1 MTALWTSAE
10 AVTATGGVC
19 LSDWAASGVSIDTR
33 TITSGDLFVA
43 LQDVRDGHDFVAQAL
58 ENGAVAALVSRIPDG
73 LENAPLLLVPDVLKG
88 LEALALAARNRAVKL
103 IAVTGSVGKTG
114 TKEMLRTALGNQGQV
129 HGAEKSYNN
138 HWGVPLTMARMPHG
152 TDFAIIEIG
161 MNHAGEIGPLSKI
174 AQPDVA
180 IITNVAPVHM
190 VAFDSLAQIAAE
202 KAAVVAGMSGGVLV
216 LNADS
221 DTLGIQQAAAASQG
235 VDTMLFGVSQASDF
249 RLLDASVAD
258 GITDVNAMINGRTL
272 AFRIGGAGR
281 HLAMNGLAALAAV
294 QAIGADVAMAAKA
307 LLNWHP
313 PAGRGARW
321 QIGQMCLIDDSYNAN
336 PLSVGVALDVLAA
349 SNGRK
354 VAILGDMLELGA
366 DEHALHRELVRN
378 SSVSHIATVHCVG
391 PLMKSL
397 FLALPSEKRGIWVET
412 SAELAPQLAELLAGV
427 DAVMVKGSLGAKMGL
442 IVDAIKELGDATPL
456 DKTGDI

>member
-10 AVTATGGVC
+10 AIAATGGVC
-19 LSDWAASGVSIDTR
+19 STDWEVSGVSIDTR
-33 TITSGDLFVA
+33 TISSGDLFVA

-58 ENGAVAALVSRIPDG
+58 ENGAVAALVSRIPEG
-73 LENAPLLLVPDVLKG
+73 LEDAPLLVVPDVLKG
-88 LEALALAARNRAVKL
+88 LEALALAARNRAAKL
-103 IAVTGSVGKTG
+103 IVVTGSVGKTG

-129 HGAEKSYNN
+129 HAAEKSYNN
-138 HWGVPLTMARMPHG
+138 HWGVPLTMARMPRG

-190 VAFDSLAQIAAE
+190 AAFDSLAQIAAE
-202 KAAVVAGMSGGVLV
+202 KAAVVAGMSGGVLI

-221 DTLGIQQAAAASQG
+221 DTLDIQQDAAVSQG
-235 VDTMLFGVSQASDF
+235 VDTVLFGESQTAEF
-249 RLLDASVAD
+249 RLLDVMISD
-258 GITDVNAMINGRTL
+258 GTTDVNASINGQSM
-272 AFRIGGAGR
+272 AFQIGGAGR

-294 QAIGADVAMAAKA
+294 QAIGADVALAAKA
-307 LLNWHP
+307 LVNWHP

-321 QIGQMCLIDDSYNAN
+321 QVGRLCLIDDSYNAN
-336 PLSVGVALDVLAA
+336 PLSVGVALDALAA
-349 SNGRK
+349 SNGEK

-366 DEHALHRELVRN
+366 EKLALHGVLARN
-378 SSVSHIATVHCVG
+378 SSISRIAKVHCVG

-397 FLALPSEKRGIWVET
+397 YEALSPEKRGVWVET